1 MQWWTTGFVP
11 EDMNIDTKDL
21 KQICS
26 VRFNAKDM
34 YQAFKKKYSSKQYSK
49 YTDSWVF
56 DDTMNEVWIV
66 C

>member
-1 MQWWTTGFVP
+1 
-11 EDMNIDTKDL
+11 MNIDTKDL